1 MKFAVYAIAKNEA
14 KHAARWFESVKDADA
29 IYVLDTGSTDG
40 TQKILS
46 DLGVQV
52 NNVAFDP
59 FRFDTA
65 RNMSLNQIDLDA
77 DWCMFIDLD
86 ETMEPG
92 TITKIKEAITAS
104 EINGQFDSYS
114 LNLIF
119 TFDEVNGKRIPQIT
133 YPRECIHS
141 RQAFYWKYPVHEML
155 ARYEGEYNSKELP
168 FNVYHEPDTTK
179 DRGSYLDLLLMAVE
193 ENPDDARQAQYL
205 GREYMY
211 RGDYLDAIMWLR
223 KHIDMENYGP
233 FRSESATYI
242 SRCYQAMDGSLEEA
256 MDEAESWAL
265 RACAEF
271 GRAREPHCELAYMY
285 FSCGAW
291 ESAIGM
297 LRSALRIE
305 KAPTDAMIHD
315 AKYYGAWP
323 YHLLAVCYLE
333 IGNDVEAR
341 KNIQHAMK
349 LSPKIDGPLANDLAR
364 ILGLSHVHVNQ
375 PITGNTAEKTQ

>member
-14 KHAARWFESVKDADA
+14 QHAARWFESVKDADE
-29 IYVLDTGSTDG
+29 IYVLDTGSSDG

-46 DLGVQV
+46 DLGVKV
-52 NNVAFDP
+52 NNVAMEP

-65 RNMSLNQIDLDA
+65 RNMSLNQVGLDV

-92 TITKIKEAITAS
+92 TITKIKEAITAA
-104 EINGQFDSYS
+104 ELNGSFDSFM
-114 LNLIF
+114 LNMVF
-119 TFDEVNGKRIPQIT
+119 TFNTVDGKKIPQIT
-133 YPRECIHS
+133 YPRECIHK

-155 ARYEGEYNSKELP
+155 ARYEGEYYFLELP

-179 DRGSYLDLLLMAVE
+179 SRSSYLELLQLAVE
-193 ENPDDARQAQYL
+193 EHPDDSRQVQYL

-223 KHIDMENYGP
+223 KHIDMEPHGP

-256 MDEAESWAL
+256 MDEAEAWAL

-271 GRAREPHCELAYMY
+271 GRAREPHCELAFMY
-285 FSCGAW
+285 FTCGAW

-297 LRSALRIE
+297 LRSALRIDSP
-305 KAPTDAMIHD
+305 PTAAMIHD

-323 YHLLAVCYLE
+323 YHLLAVCYQE
-333 IGNDVEAR
+333 IGSYEEAR
-341 KNIQHAMK
+341 KNIQHAMA
-349 LSPKIDGPLANDLAR
+349 LSPVIEGALANDLAR
-364 ILGLSHVHVNQ
+364 ILGLSHVSQ
-375 PITGNTAEKTQ
+375 SLTSNTAEKTQ

>member
-14 KHAARWFESVKDADA
+14 KHAARWFEGVKDADE
-29 IYVLDTGSTDG
+29 IYVLDTGSSDG

-46 DLGVQV
+46 DLGVKV
-52 NNVAFDP
+52 NNVSMEP

-65 RNMSLNQIDLDA
+65 RNMSLNQVGLDV

-92 TITKIKEAITAS
+92 TITKIKEAITAA
-104 EINGQFDSYS
+104 ELNGSFNSFM
-114 LNLIF
+114 LNLVF
-119 TFDEVNGKRIPQIT
+119 TFDTVGNKKLPLIT
-133 YPRECIHS
+133 YPRECIHK
-141 RQAFYWKYPVHEML
+141 RQAFFWKYPVHEML
-155 ARYEGEYNSKELP
+155 APYDGEYFYLELP
-168 FNVYHEPDTTK
+168 FNVYHEPDSTK
-179 DRGSYLDLLLMAVE
+179 SRSSYLELLQLAVE
-193 ENPDDARQAQYL
+193 ENPDDARQVQYL

-223 KHIDMENYGP
+223 KHIDMETHGP

-242 SRCYQAMDGSLEEA
+242 SRCYQAMDGTLEEA

-271 GRAREPHCELAYMY
+271 GRAREPHCELAYLY

-297 LRSALRIE
+297 LRSALRIDS
-305 KAPTDAMIHD
+305 APTAAMIHD

-323 YHLLAVCYLE
+323 YHLLAVCYQE
-333 IGNDVEAR
+333 IGNNVEAR
-341 KNIQHAMK
+341 KNIQHAMA
-349 LSPKIDGPLANDLAR
+349 LSPKIDGALANDLAR
-364 ILGLSHVHVNQ
+364 ILGLSHVSQ
-375 PITGNTAEKTQ
+375 SLPSDTAEKTQ